1 MNTQQI
7 HSCAYCGNVAY
18 YQLHSGKWC
27 CQPAYQKCPALI
39 KKNKAGLA
47 IAYQNGLEERKQKS
61 FTAESRF
68 RQGSGNRGQTK
79 ENNSRIKAW
88 SEKLHQRYENKE
100 LIGSFTGKKHKPET
114 IDKIVKGM
122 NSNRNKVICR
132 RGYKGWYKGIWCDS
146 SWELAYV
153 IFNLEHRNFI

>member
-47 IAYQNGLEERKQKS
+47 IAYQNGLEERNKNHLQLKADLDKDLEIGDKQKK
-61 FTAESRF
+61 TIVELKHGLRNYI
-68 RQGSGNRGQTK
+68 RDMK
-79 ENNSRIKAW
+79 IK
-88 SEKLHQRYENKE
+88 S
-100 LIGSFTGKKHKPET
+100 
-114 IDKIVKGM
+114 
-122 NSNRNKVICR
+122 
-132 RGYKGWYKGIWCDS
+132 
-146 SWELAYV
+146 
-153 IFNLEHRNFI
+153 